1 MREIQTVFIRLLV
14 ETDKPYALRGM
25 LHAVTDDEEHS
36 FADGQSLL
44 ALLRRMR
51 RPTGESFEAR
61 EGKEKSIQGDEKSY
75 SLDQESKS

>member
-14 ETDKPYALRGM
+14 ETDKPHVLRGVVQ
-25 LHAVTDDEEHS
+25 AVADDEGHS

-51 RPTGESFEAR
+51 LTTGESFEAR
-61 EGKEKSIQGDEKSY
+61 EGKEKSIQGDEKLY

>member
-14 ETDKPYALRGM
+14 ETDKPHALRGM
-25 LHAVTDDEEHS
+25 LHAVTDDEGHS

-44 ALLRRMR
+44 ALLRQIRLT
-51 RPTGESFEAR
+51 TGESFEAR
-61 EGKEKSIQGDEKSY
+61 EGKGKSIQGDERSY